1 MQGVISYIGVI
12 SILLSV
18 NSAYGQ
24 STRSNPRDVI
34 IESNRQELDNLLL
47 RKPILTAEDKSAQQA
62 ILKQINEDFKAL
74 QVLNNRLMTEATSQ
88 GELNYKSLA
97 KVLSEMGSK
106 ASRLKSNL
114 LLPKAEVEKQKE
126 NERALDASGF
136 KEALQAF
143 DKVVTSFATNPIFQK
158 VNVMEVEL
166 AKKASLDLVVIIQQ
180 SSRLK
185 KAANKLSK

>member
-143 DKVVTSFATNPIFQK
+143 DKVVTSFATNGIFQK

-166 AKKASLDLVVIIQQ
+166 AKKASLDLMSIIDQ
-180 SSRLK
+180 SARLK
-185 KAANKLSK
+185 KAATKLSK

>member
-1 MQGVISYIGVI
+1 MQGVIFYIGVI
-12 SILLSV
+12 SIFLSV

-136 KEALQAF
+136 KDALQAF

-185 KAANKLSK
+185 KAATKLSK